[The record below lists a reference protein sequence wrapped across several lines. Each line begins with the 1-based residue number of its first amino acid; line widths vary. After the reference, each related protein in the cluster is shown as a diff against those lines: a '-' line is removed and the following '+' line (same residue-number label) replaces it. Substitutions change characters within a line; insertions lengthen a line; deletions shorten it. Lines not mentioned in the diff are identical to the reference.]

1 MGLRIEPAYDN
12 AQAVET
18 LFSEYTDMLIEG
30 ASTFR
35 EYLNLQNYDEELQ
48 HLDIKYGL
56 PHGRLYLA
64 YWEDALAGCIGYSH
78 MLLDTLPFLES
89 AIHVYKTFGFYEVES
104 YNNSPMETSIYMQ
117 LDL

>member
-1 MGLRIEPAYDN
+1 MSGFREDKMRLRIEPAYNN

-18 LFSEYTDMLIEG
+18 LFSEYTNMLIEG
-30 ASTFR
+30 DSTFR

-64 YWEDALAGCIGYSH
+64 YWEDALAGCIG
-78 MLLDTLPFLES
+78 LRKIDF
-89 AIHVYKTFGFYEVES
+89 IHIIRNASVAYDMYE
-104 YNNSPMETSIYMQ
+104 
-117 LDL
+117 